1 LPELIS
7 ALLTEHGVPPHMIC
21 LEITESG
28 FMEDP
33 AHAQRVLDRLSAIGL
48 RLSIDDY
55 GTGYSSLSYIMKLP
69 VNELKIDRA
78 FVSNMSEDADMMT
91 IVRSTIELGHSLG
104 LKVVAE
110 GIEDP
115 KGYALLRS
123 LGCDFAQGYYISPP
137 MPAEALPGWLN
148 GSIAIRR
155 LPEAMIAQALA
166 ESGESSLSAAG

>member
-1 LPELIS
+1 
-7 ALLTEHGVPPHMIC
+7 
-21 LEITESG
+21 
-28 FMEDP
+28 
-33 AHAQRVLDRLSAIGL
+33 L

-91 IVRSTIELGHSLG
+91 IVRSTIELGHNLG

-110 GIEDP
+110 GIEDA
-115 KGYALLRS
+115 KAYALLRG

-137 MPAEALPGWLN
+137 MPAEALPDWLN
-148 GSIAIRR
+148 GSVSIRR
-155 LPEAMIAQALA
+155 PSRALLEAAQL
-166 ESGESSLSAAG
+166 ESQSQPDGDAMVAAAG